1 VRGKDKLGEQNRR
14 EAGRASKAV
23 KYDHIIV
30 GAGSAGSIVAS
41 RLSEDPRR
49 SVLLIEA
56 GPDYPDLESM
66 PEVVR
71 VGFPGYAPAYDNWM
85 DERHIRR
92 WTAKATASTTTVPLV
107 AKVAGGGSAVNG
119 AMFIRGVP
127 EDYDSWA
134 AAGNELWSFD
144 HCLRYFRKLE
154 NDLDY
159 GASDYHGA
167 TGPIRARRPRPS
179 EWLPDQKAFYDAC
192 RAAGFADC
200 PDHNLPDVSGVGP
213 MAFNNPDG
221 VRCSTAIGYL
231 NPARSRVNLTIRGG
245 CAVRR
250 VIFDGNRAVGV
261 EVKSGGETFTVEAE
275 QIILSAGAAMTPQLL
290 MLSGVGPRDHL
301 RAFDIPVVH
310 DSPGVGRNLRDHPY
324 SFVNLRTRKDY
335 PLNPRGPWIQI
346 ALRYTATGSRYRN
359 DIQMMMTSV
368 THQFST
374 DGQVTPIG
382 VSIGPALYLSM
393 NCGELRLQ
401 SDNPEVQ
408 PLIEY
413 NYLADEFDRRR
424 MREAVRLA
432 VKLSEHQAFKPIV
445 EQRIAPSD
453 FDLASDAALDEYI
466 LRTANT
472 CQHIAGTCRMG
483 PEHDRLAVVDQFG
496 KVYGVRN
503 LLVADASI
511 MPHCPRANT
520 NLTTM
525 MIGERIADLI
535 RQGG

>member
-1 VRGKDKLGEQNRR
+1 
-14 EAGRASKAV
+14 V
-23 KYDHIIV
+23 KYDYIVV
-30 GAGSAGSIVAS
+30 GAGSAGSIMAG
-41 RLSEDPRR
+41 RLSEDSRR
-49 SVLLIEA
+49 SVLLLEA
-56 GPDYPDLESM
+56 GPDYPELQSM
-66 PEVVR
+66 PDVVR

-92 WTAKATASTTTVPLV
+92 WTAKSTGPFTTVPFV
-107 AKVAGGGSAVNG
+107 GKVAGGGSAVNG

-134 AAGNELWSFD
+134 AAGNDLWSFE
-144 HCLRYFRKLE
+144 HCLRYFRMLE
-154 NDLDY
+154 NDLDF

-167 TGPIRARRPRPS
+167 NGPIRARRPKPS
-179 EWLPDQKAFYDAC
+179 EWLPDQKAFHDAC

-200 PDHNLPDVSGVGP
+200 PDHNLPKVSGVGP

-231 NPARSRVNLTIRGG
+231 NPARHRVNLTIRDR
-245 CAVRR
+245 CAVQRI
-250 VIFDGNRAVGV
+250 IFEGKRAIGLD
-261 EVKSGGETFTVEAE
+261 VKSGGENFTVEGAE
-275 QIILSAGAAMTPQLL
+275 IILSAGAAMTPQLL

-301 RAFDIPVVH
+301 RGFDIPVIH
-310 DSPGVGRNLRDHPY
+310 DSPGVGQNLRDHPY

-335 PLNPRGPWIQI
+335 PLNSRGPWIQI
-346 ALRYTATGSRYRN
+346 ALRYTATGSRFRN

-401 SDNPEVQ
+401 STDPEVQ

-413 NYLADEFDRRR
+413 NYLEDQFDRLR

-432 VKLSEHQAFKPIV
+432 VKLSEHQAFGPIV
-445 EQRIAPSD
+445 EERIAPTD
-453 FDLASDAALDEYI
+453 IDLASDAALDEFI
-466 LRTANT
+466 MRSAGT
-472 CQHIAGTCRMG
+472 CQHISGTCKMG
-483 PEHDRLAVVDQFG
+483 PQRDPTAVVDQSG
-496 KVYGVRN
+496 KVYGIQN
-503 LLVADASI
+503 LRVADASI

>member
-1 VRGKDKLGEQNRR
+1 
-14 EAGRASKAV
+14 V

-30 GAGSAGSIVAS
+30 GAGSAGAIVAA
-41 RLSEDPRR
+41 RLSEDSRR
-49 SVLLIEA
+49 SILLLEA

-66 PEVVR
+66 PDVVR
-71 VGFPGYAPAYDNWM
+71 VGYAGYAPAYDNWM

-92 WTAKATASTTTVPLV
+92 WTAKATARTETVPFV
-107 AKVAGGGSAVNG
+107 GKVAGGGSAVNG

-127 EDYDSWA
+127 EDYDAWA
-134 AAGNELWSFD
+134 AAGNDLWSFD

-154 NDLDY
+154 TDLDF
-159 GASDYHGA
+159 GGSDYHGA
-167 TGPIRARRPRPS
+167 SGPIQARRPKPA

-200 PDHNLPDVSGVGP
+200 ADHNLPNAAGVGP

-221 VRCSTAIGYL
+221 IRRSTAMGYL
-231 NPARSRVNLTIRGG
+231 NPARHRLNLTIRAN

-250 VIFDGNRAVGV
+250 IIFDGKEVAGLEV
-261 EVKSGGETFTVEAE
+261 ESGGERFTVEGKE
-275 QIILSAGAAMTPQLL
+275 IILSAGAAMTPQLL
-290 MLSGVGPRDHL
+290 LLSGVGPEDHL
-301 RAFDIPVVH
+301 RSFGIPVVH
-310 DSPGVGRNLRDHPY
+310 NSPGVGRNLRDHPY
-324 SFVNLRTRKDY
+324 SFVNLRTRQGY
-335 PLNPRGPWIQI
+335 PLNSRGPWIQM
-346 ALRYTATGSRYRN
+346 ALRYTAGGSDFRN

-393 NCGELRLQ
+393 NCGELRLG
-401 SDNPEVQ
+401 STDPDAQ

-413 NYLADEFDRRR
+413 RYFEDECDRRR

-432 VKLSEHQAFKPIV
+432 VKLSEHQSFAGIV
-445 EQRIAPSD
+445 EQRIAPTD
-453 FDLASDAALDEYI
+453 ADLASDEALDDYI
-466 LRTANT
+466 MRTAGT
-472 CQHIAGTCRMG
+472 CQHISGTCKMG
-483 PEHDRLAVVDQFG
+483 PARDPMAVVDQSG
-496 KVYGVRN
+496 LVHGMQN
-503 LLVADASI
+503 LRVADASI